1 MRIRRMLWTITVAL
15 TVAGI
20 PVAAKTSA
28 SKELRLGTEAAN
40 SGYYKQAARYF
51 ENATRLE
58 PQSLLARLHLAD
70 AYAHEYMAGPPSA
83 RSVELAQ
90 RTTEAYDTV
99 LRQAPDNKLALWD
112 LAVFSFFAG
121 HPQTGKRLCQ
131 KLIGIDP
138 QNREARYL
146 LGVLDW
152 ATTYGSLHAVLKNA
166 ARQHGPIKSAKLRE
180 KLRASQL
187 RAINEGLQATRQA
200 IKLDPNLSQAMIFEN
215 LLLREKAVLAEN
227 PESYRR
233 AIGQADELISEA
245 KAAAKKSLRPRPSP
259 RLRAEVPPPP
269 LPPPPPPPPPPS
281 RAASG

>member
-1 MRIRRMLWTITVAL
+1 MWITAVAL
-15 TVAGI
+15 PIAGI

-40 SGYYKQAARYF
+40 SGSYKQAVRHF

-58 PQSLLARLHLAD
+58 PESLLARLHLAN

-90 RTTEAYDTV
+90 RTTEAYDSV
-99 LRQAPDNKLALWD
+99 LRQAPHNKLALWD
-112 LAVFSFFAG
+112 LAAFSFFTG
-121 HPQTGKRLCQ
+121 HPQIGRRLCQ
-131 KLIGIDP
+131 RLIRIDP

-152 ATTYGSLHAVLKNA
+152 ETTYRSWQATLKNVGA
-166 ARQHGPIKSAKLRE
+166 SAPQRGPIKSASLRE
-180 KLRASQL
+180 KLRAAQL
-187 RAINEGLQATRQA
+187 PAINEGLQATRQA
-200 IKLDPNLSQAMIFEN
+200 IKLDPDFSQAMIFEN
-215 LLLREKAVLAEN
+215 LLFREKAVLAEN

-233 AIGQADELISEA
+233 AIGQADALISEA
-245 KAAAKKSLRPRPSP
+245 GAAAKKSPRRRPSQ

-269 LPPPPPPPPPPS
+269 LPAPPPPPPPPS
-281 RAASG
+281 RPVSG